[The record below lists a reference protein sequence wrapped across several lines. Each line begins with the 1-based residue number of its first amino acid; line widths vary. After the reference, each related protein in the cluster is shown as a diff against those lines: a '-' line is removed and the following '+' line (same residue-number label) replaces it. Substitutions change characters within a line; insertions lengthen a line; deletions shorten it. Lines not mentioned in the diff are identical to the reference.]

1 MFMFSPTIYPI
12 GGLVG
17 VCACRCV
24 SRSKAFK
31 NYFLNA
37 FLLLHMIRR
46 HIDFCRRK
54 SFGNLFHVWQIV
66 VDSTS
71 DNRCLCHASGFTY

>member
-1 MFMFSPTIYPI
+1 MFSPTIYPI

-24 SRSKAFK
+24 SRSKASKKVVFER
-31 NYFLNA
+31 
-37 FLLLHMIRR
+37 FLLMHMIRR
-46 HIDFCRRK
+46 HIGFCRRK

-71 DNRCLCHASGFTY
+71 DNRRLCHASGFTY